1 MNDIEI
7 ASYKK
12 RLEEELTQLTEQ
24 LTAVGGQLKDGD
36 WIATP
41 NQMDYETPEFDE
53 TADRIEE
60 YQENVAILSE
70 LEPRYVQ
77 VKKALQRI
85 EAGTYGTCE
94 KSGGPIEKARLDADP
109 AATTNIAN
117 KDA

>member
-1 MNDIEI
+1 MNTIDTTQ
-7 ASYKK
+7 YKQ
-12 RLEEELTQLTEQ
+12 RLEAELARLTEQ
-24 LTAVGGQLKDGD
+24 LKGLGTQLHDGD
-36 WIATP
+36 WVATP
-41 NQMDYETPEFDE
+41 NQIDYETPEFDE

-70 LEPRYVQ
+70 LEPRYNQ

-85 EAGTYGTCE
+85 QDGTYGICE
-94 KSGGPIEKARLDADP
+94 ISGDPIEAARLDADP